1 MHISLHIEHT
11 ITLDF
16 FNSFFSGFFSSS
28 ISDTKILIVFS
39 FPLVKSFTDN
49 SLLIIFPPYKKYIL
63 RCNNA
68 LSEFDGEIK
77 SLEYLQNCKIFYK
90 FKNID
95 ILEQAL
101 THKSKNYSFSKNYEK
116 LELLGDSIVE
126 SFISQYTY
134 CIFLILQ
141 RFLE

>member
-49 SLLIIFPPYKKYIL
+49 SLLIILPPYKKYIL
-63 RCNNA
+63 LISNSVFEIY
-68 LSEFDGEIK
+68 LSIISFIVSDLLHCIEVKEPLYVNLASTTI
-77 SLEYLQNCKIFYK
+77 I
-90 FKNID
+90 
-95 ILEQAL
+95 
-101 THKSKNYSFSKNYEK
+101 SKNFQYFVY
-116 LELLGDSIVE
+116 LTILTI
-126 SFISQYTY
+126 FIKY
-134 CIFLILQ
+134 F
-141 RFLE
+141 